1 MDYTTLG
8 RTGLTVSVAGLGCGG
23 FSRLGLSH
31 GKTEAEAA
39 DIVRVALDLGVN
51 YIDTAEAYE
60 SEGAVGLGIR
70 GRDRS
75 TLVIATK
82 GRVHRQG
89 ELYSADKI
97 AHNIDASLKRLR
109 TDYIDVYQPHAPRPE
124 NFAHLVEVVLP
135 VLLRAKESGK
145 IRHIG
150 LTESGD
156 DPHHFLLL
164 RATAHTEFEVMLL
177 AFHMMH
183 QNARHELLPRL
194 QANQTGAVG
203 MYAVR
208 NIFANGEVLRAKVR
222 ELCAAGQLP
231 AELDHKE
238 NPLDFL
244 IHEGGAQTVVDA
256 AYRFVRHQAGVN
268 VVVFGTGNPQHVHS
282 NVTSITRPPLPAED
296 TENIHMLFGHLVGVG
311 LESTSR
317 AVNRRPMTDCSPM
330 PFDASPN
337 LRRS

>member
-8 RTGLTVSVAGLGCGG
+8 RTGLKVSVAGLGCGG

-39 DIVRVALDLGVN
+39 DIVRTALDLGVN

-60 SEGAVGLGIR
+60 TEGAVGLGIS
-70 GRDRS
+70 GRDRG

-82 GRVHRQG
+82 GRVHRRD
-89 ELYSADKI
+89 ELYSANQI
-97 AHNIDASLKRLR
+97 AQNVDASLKRLN

-124 NFAHLVEVVLP
+124 NFDHLMEVVLP
-135 VLLRAKESGK
+135 VLLRARESGK

-156 DPHHFLLL
+156 DIHHRLLL
-164 RATAHTEFEVMLL
+164 RATACTEFEVMLL

-183 QNARHELLPRL
+183 QNACHELLPRL
-194 QANQTGAVG
+194 QAEQIGAVG

-208 NIFANGEVLRAKVR
+208 NIFARGEALRAKVS

-231 AELDHKE
+231 AELDGKE

-244 IHEGGAQTVVDA
+244 VHEGGAETVADA
-256 AYRFVRHQAGVN
+256 TYRFARHQASMN
-268 VVVFGTGNPQHVHS
+268 VVVFGTGNPRHVHS
-282 NVTSITRPPLPAED
+282 NVASIMKPPLPVED
-296 TENIHMLFGHLVGVG
+296 IEKIHALFGHLVGVG
-311 LESTSR
+311 LDATPR
-317 AVNRRPMTDCSPM
+317 ATNREPPKV
-330 PFDASPN
+330 P
-337 LRRS
+337 

>member
-8 RTGLTVSVAGLGCGG
+8 RTGLTASVAGLGCGG

-39 DIVRVALDLGVN
+39 DIVRTALDLGVN

-70 GRDRS
+70 GRDRG

-89 ELYSADKI
+89 DLYSADQI
-97 AHNIDASLKRLR
+97 ARNVDASLRALK

-124 NFAHLVEVVLP
+124 NFDHLMEVVLP
-135 VLLRAKESGK
+135 VLLRVRESGK

-156 DPHHFLLL
+156 DPHHRLLL
-164 RATAHTEFEVMLL
+164 RATAHAEFEVMLL

-194 QANQTGAVG
+194 QADQTGAVG

-208 NIFANGEVLRAKVR
+208 NIFARGEALRSKVS

-231 AELDHKE
+231 AELDGKE

-244 IHEGGAQTVVDA
+244 IHGAGGAETVADA

-282 NVTSITRPPLPAED
+282 NVASIIKPPLPAED
-296 TENIHMLFGHLVGVG
+296 IEKIHALFGHLVGVG
-311 LESTSR
+311 LDPTPR
-317 AVNRRPMTDCSPM
+317 TVNRRPVTAP
-330 PFDASPN
+330 
-337 LRRS
+337 